1 MMKKY
6 VKSILPYFLS
16 AVMLVVCVWVL
27 SFTQN
32 DETNIQTETSTAI
45 SEPESAESTK
55 TPSESSSEQSTEK
68 EEPDKEMFGIW
79 VPYMSLDM
87 SGTDRSEK
95 AFRSRINKI
104 MKDISD
110 IGANTVILQVRP
122 FCDAL
127 YDSEIFPTSHIISGT
142 QGKELSYDPLAIAIE
157 TAKKYNL
164 RLHAWINP
172 LRVRL
177 NETPSALSEN
187 NPYMKW
193 KNDDNSKNDRYTFQ
207 SGNSIYLNPA
217 YPEVRKLIIDGVREI
232 VRNYDIDGIQI
243 DDYFYPENL
252 SPDKTEYNTYCK
264 TTALPLSQKEW
275 RIENINTL
283 VSGICSAVH
292 NEKADCVFG
301 ISPQCNIDNNLKIGA
316 DPSVWC
322 SFYGYADYIC
332 PQLYVSESHPTL
344 PFQTAADN
352 WKNLTENKDI
362 KLYIGLAL
370 YKVGTDADSGT
381 WLEKDDNIQSQIN
394 YLRKIGADGFM
405 LYSYDSFSDE
415 TVSAEIAFLQQ

>member
-6 VKSILPYFLS
+6 VKTFLLYLLS
-16 AVMLVVCVWVL
+16 AVMLAICVTVL
-27 SFTQN
+27 SLSKS
-32 DETNIQTETSTAI
+32 DKLNIKTETSTTG
-45 SEPESAESTK
+45 SEAETSK
-55 TPSESSSEQSTEK
+55 TASESSSKQSTEK
-68 EEPDKEMFGIW
+68 EEADKEMFGVW

-95 AFRSRINKI
+95 AFRSKINNI

-122 FCDAL
+122 FCDAI
-127 YDSEIFPTSHIISGT
+127 YNSEIFPTSHIISGT
-142 QGKELSYDPLAIAIE
+142 QGKEITYDPLAIAVE
-157 TAKKYNL
+157 AAKKYNL
-164 RLHAWINP
+164 SIHAWINP
-172 LRVRL
+172 LRVKL
-177 NETPSALSEN
+177 NDTPSVLSKN

-207 SGNSIYLNPA
+207 NGKSIYLNPA

-243 DDYFYPENL
+243 DDYFYPENNL
-252 SPDKTEYNTYCK
+252 SADKSEYDTYCK
-264 TTALPLSQKEW
+264 TSSIPLSQKEW
-275 RIENINTL
+275 RIKNINTL
-283 VSGICSAVH
+283 VAGICSAVH
-292 NEKADCVFG
+292 SEKDNCIFG

-316 DPSVWC
+316 DPSEWC

-332 PQLYVSESHPTL
+332 PQIYVSETHPTL

-352 WKNLTENKDI
+352 WKTLTEKKNI

-370 YKVGTDADSGT
+370 YKIGTDADSGT
-381 WLEKDDNIQSQIN
+381 WLEKDDNIKSQID
-394 YLRKIGADGFM
+394 YIRKIGANGFM
-405 LYSYDSFSDE
+405 LYSYDSLSDE
-415 TVSAEIAFLQQ
+415 TVSAEMAFLEQ